1 MTIAEH
7 SDARLRKL
15 AQLSNSNESNLMTNI
30 PNYIS
35 PENRKEVDDLMKD
48 YREAE
53 TKEDRAKTREE
64 INRQVTNDTTTA
76 RDRMN

>member
-1 MTIAEH
+1 M
-7 SDARLRKL
+7 
-15 AQLSNSNESNLMTNI
+15 NI

-53 TKEDRAKTREE
+53 TKEDRAKAREE
-64 INRQVTNDTTTA
+64 INRQVTNDTKNVK
-76 RDRMN
+76 DRLN